1 MRHRVPVGG
10 ARVHDASRRS
20 CGRARGAPVNDWQF
34 GDQHVRTKVYVL
46 VPTEVTQ
53 VNVAVIPLSALRRPA
68 QPPADPYDVAALL
81 EMG

>member
-1 MRHRVPVGG
+1 M
-10 ARVHDASRRS
+10 
-20 CGRARGAPVNDWQF
+20 F
-34 GDQHVRTKVYVL
+34 VL
-46 VPTEVTQ
+46 VPTEVTH